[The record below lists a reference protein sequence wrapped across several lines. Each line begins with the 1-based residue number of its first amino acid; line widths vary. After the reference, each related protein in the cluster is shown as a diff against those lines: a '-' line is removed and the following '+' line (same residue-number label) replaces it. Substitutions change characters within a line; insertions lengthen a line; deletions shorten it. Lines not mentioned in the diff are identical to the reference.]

1 MREINTVTLAE
12 TENEVGGTL
21 GCLLGC
27 GTVCV
32 LTYMAGAAMGVVLAD
47 L

>member
-1 MREINTVTLAE
+1 MKEMMTISIKE
-12 TENEVGGTL
+12 TKAEVGGDL

-27 GTVCV
+27 GTICV

>member
-1 MREINTVTLAE
+1 MKEMMTVSVNE
-12 TENEVGGTL
+12 TEKEVGGDL

-32 LTYMAGAAMGVVLAD
+32 LTYMTGAAMGVVLAD